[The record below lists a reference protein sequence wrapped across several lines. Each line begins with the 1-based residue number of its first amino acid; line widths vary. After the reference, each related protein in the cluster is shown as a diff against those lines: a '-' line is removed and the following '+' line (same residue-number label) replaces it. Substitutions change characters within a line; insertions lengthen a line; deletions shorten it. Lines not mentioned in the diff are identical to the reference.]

1 MFGAVPGCGALSVE
15 SRTQASVLVVTHPF
29 CDEFFEEPKRLGPTH
44 SLLEDDWVA
53 SSRKHLLK
61 SASRG
66 HAMSLPARRSAH
78 FAGPQ
83 VRLRRETRRAGDTA
97 GWSLRDPLAKGKCRT
112 GRLWTYVRDDRPFA
126 GTAAPAAAFFYSPDR
141 GGVHPDTHLATYAGL
156 MQ

>member
-1 MFGAVPGCGALSVE
+1 MSGAAPGCGVLSVE
-15 SRTQASVLVVTHPF
+15 SRTQASVLVVAHPF

-97 GWSLRDPLAKGKCRT
+97 GWSLRDPKRSF
-112 GRLWTYVRDDRPFA
+112 DRKQGCKHQNDNSFLLVSFHPSV
-126 GTAAPAAAFFYSPDR
+126 GTQAQPV
-141 GGVHPDTHLATYAGL
+141 G
-156 MQ
+156 